1 MRLSIH
7 TDRLE
12 ERFGAIVAVKMI
24 AEAGFEAVDYSMYY
38 ANSAVFGRGGKILAG
53 ELRKIAE
60 SYGLIFNQAHAPFS
74 DFLLGA
80 ENEGHNR
87 RIFSSIKESISIAA
101 RLGAKTIVVH
111 PALICP
117 RLSKDDR
124 FLMNMELYGAL
135 LPFAKEAGMGISIEN
150 VLARH
155 PDKKE
160 KVVKSVCS
168 DAEEL
173 IRYADALSAEGVTV
187 CFDAGHAGVVGESA
201 AGMVKALGS
210 RIKHLHLHD
219 NDFNSDSHTLPYLA
233 STNYNSLCK
242 ALARVGYNGDITLE
256 SDGFIKN
263 MPDGLILPALK
274 FSRSVASYIRDE
286 ISKYFQESEDS

>member
-1 MRLSIH
+1 MRLAIH

-12 ERFGAIVAVKMI
+12 ERFGAIAAVKMI
-24 AEAGFEAVDYSMYY
+24 AAAGFEAIDYSMYY
-38 ANSAVFGRGGKILAG
+38 ANSAVFGRGGRILAA

-60 SYGLIFNQAHAPFS
+60 SHGLVFNQAHAPFS

-87 RIFSSIKESISIAA
+87 SVYASIKDSISIAA

-117 RLSKDDR
+117 RLSKDER
-124 FLMNMELYGAL
+124 FMMNMELYSAL
-135 LPFAKEAGMGISIEN
+135 IPFAKEEGIGISIEN
-150 VLARH
+150 VLSRH
-155 PDKKE
+155 PDKKD

-173 IRYADALSAEGVTV
+173 IRYADALSPYGVTV

-201 AGMVKALGS
+201 AGMVKALGG

-219 NDFNSDSHTLPYLA
+219 NDFNVDSHTLPYLA
-233 STNYNSLCK
+233 STNYPSLCK
-242 ALARVGYNGDITLE
+242 ALARVGYSGDITLE

-263 MPDGLILPALK
+263 MPDGLILPALI

-286 ISKYFQESEDS
+286 INRFS

>member
-1 MRLSIH
+1 MKLAIH

-12 ERFGAIVAVKMI
+12 RRFGAIAAIKLI
-24 AEAGFEAVDYSMYY
+24 AAAGFEAIDYSMYY
-38 ANSAVFGRGGKILAG
+38 SDSAVFGRGGKILAS

-60 SYGLIFNQAHAPFS
+60 SYGLVFNQAHAPFS

-80 ENEGHNR
+80 ENEGHNLTV
-87 RIFSSIKESISIAA
+87 FNSIRTSISIAA
-101 RLGAKTIVVH
+101 RLGAKSIVVH

-124 FLMNMELYGAL
+124 FNMNMEFYSHVTAI
-135 LPFAKEAGMGISIEN
+135 AKDEGIGIAIEN

-155 PDKKE
+155 PDKNDKM
-160 KVVKSVCS
+160 VKSVCS
-168 DAEEL
+168 DADEL
-173 IRYADALSAEGVTV
+173 IRYADALADLGVTV

-219 NDFNSDSHTLPYLA
+219 NDFNTDSHTLPYLA
-233 STNYNSLCK
+233 STNYSSLCK
-242 ALARVGYNGDITLE
+242 ALARVGYSGDITLE
-256 SDGFIKN
+256 SDGFFKN
-263 MPDGLILPALK
+263 VPDGLVLPALT

-286 ISKYFQESEDS
+286 IIKFS

>member
-1 MRLSIH
+1 MRLAIH

-12 ERFGAIVAVKMI
+12 ERFGAIAAVKMI
-24 AEAGFEAVDYSMYY
+24 AAAGFEAIDYSMYY
-38 ANSAVFGRGGKILAG
+38 ANSAVFGRGGRILAA

-60 SYGLIFNQAHAPFS
+60 SHGLVFNQAHAPFS

-87 RIFSSIKESISIAA
+87 SVYASIKDSISIAA

-117 RLSKDDR
+117 RLSKDER
-124 FLMNMELYGAL
+124 FMMNMELYSAL
-135 LPFAKEAGMGISIEN
+135 IPFAKEEGIGISIEN

-155 PDKKE
+155 PDKKD

-173 IRYADALSAEGVTV
+173 IRYADALSPYGVTV

-201 AGMVKALGS
+201 AGMVKALGG

-219 NDFNSDSHTLPYLA
+219 NDFNVDSHTLPYLA
-233 STNYNSLCK
+233 STNYPSLCK
-242 ALARVGYNGDITLE
+242 ALARVGYSGDITLE

-263 MPDGLILPALK
+263 MPDGLILPALI

-286 ISKYFQESEDS
+286 INRFS